1 MAKTVLGNGGSCGA
15 QQKLERS
22 GDARELTRDSLRN
35 ELKVSQDRLILGRT
49 QRGRKKEDV
58 RKCKW
63 GKDRNLKEKILLKAG
78 CVSSR
83 KVSLC
88 ACPHEAYRVAFLWCI
103 CRVYDL
109 VLSPAGT
116 EIRLPVC
123 SQYSLKSQFS

>member
-1 MAKTVLGNGGSCGA
+1 MSISQSVTWKQMAKTVLGNGGSCGA

-103 CRVYDL
+103 CQGL
-109 VLSPAGT
+109 
-116 EIRLPVC
+116 
-123 SQYSLKSQFS
+123 